1 MKALKRLTMTLSAQI
16 NSMVDQL
23 ENHEAVANMA
33 LEEIR
38 ETMMQARFQ
47 IRRVQNEQRV
57 YEQRLTEM
65 EQEEKRWR
73 ERALRAQSESHDKA
87 LECVRRLKKTTDEI
101 TALKQQILHH
111 GTLEE
116 QLTVDVKR
124 IESKFEE
131 LKRKRNL
138 LAARQSRSEALA
150 AVTEHG
156 GSEDVGHIFERWEQ
170 KVLRGEVASEDSA
183 VEADAFSQEFVRAE
197 EKLEL
202 EALLQNL
209 NESEKQSR

>member
-38 ETMMQARFQ
+38 ESMMQARFQ

-57 YEQRLTEM
+57 YEQRVSELA
-65 EQEEKRWR
+65 QEEMRWR
-73 ERALRAQSESHDKA
+73 ERALGAQSESHDKA

-101 TALKQQILHH
+101 TSLKQQILHH
-111 GTLEE
+111 GTLED
-116 QLTVDVKR
+116 QLTTDVKR
-124 IESKFEE
+124 IESQFEE

-138 LAARQSRSEALA
+138 LAARQSRSQALA
-150 AVTEHG
+150 AVAEHG
-156 GSEDVGHIFERWEQ
+156 NAEDVGHIFDRWER
-170 KVLRGEVASEDSA
+170 KVLRTEVASEDLG
-183 VEADAFSQEFVRAE
+183 VEADSFSQEFTRAE
-197 EKLEL
+197 EKREL
-202 EALLQNL
+202 EALLQSL
-209 NESEKQSR
+209 NESQKQNR